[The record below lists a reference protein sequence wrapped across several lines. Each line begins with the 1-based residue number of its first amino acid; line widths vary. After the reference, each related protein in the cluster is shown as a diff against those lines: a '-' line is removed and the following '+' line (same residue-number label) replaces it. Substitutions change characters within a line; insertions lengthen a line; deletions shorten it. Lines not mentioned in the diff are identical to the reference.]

1 MDIAKFRKKP
11 LLGIMR
17 GIKPDVIEPLAEAVI
32 SGGLE
37 TVEITMNTDN
47 APALIRSMVKAGRG
61 RLTIGAGTV
70 LTMNELESALDA
82 GATFI
87 VMPALIRDV
96 IDTCVKQKIPVFPG
110 ALTPHEVF
118 EAAQAG
124 AAMVKIF
131 PAKFFGP
138 EYFRELKGPFNKIE
152 LLACAGVTPENMKD
166 YFASGASAVS
176 FGASVFRKEWLDS
189 KDFKSIT
196 SRVSDYVR
204 QLPRQG

>member
-1 MDIAKFRKKP
+1 
-11 LLGIMR
+11 MR
-17 GIKPDVIEPLAEAVI
+17 GIKPEVIEPLAEAVI

-70 LTMNELESALDA
+70 LTMEELQSALDA

-96 IDTCVKQKIPVFPG
+96 AQYCVKNKIPAFPG
-110 ALTPHEVF
+110 ALTPQEIYQ
-118 EAAQAG
+118 ASQAG
-124 AAMVKIF
+124 ASMVKVF

-138 EYFRELKGPFNKIE
+138 EYFREIKGPFNDIE

-176 FGASVFRKEWLDS
+176 FGASVFKKEWLDS